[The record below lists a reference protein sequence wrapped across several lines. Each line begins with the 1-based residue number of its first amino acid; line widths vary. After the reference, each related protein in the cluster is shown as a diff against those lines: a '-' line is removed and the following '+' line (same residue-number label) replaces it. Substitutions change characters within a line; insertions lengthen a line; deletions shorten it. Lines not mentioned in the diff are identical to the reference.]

1 MDLRNDA
8 LMMSCVVYRSGE
20 LAGEAFDPVGE
31 LFVDPEV
38 VPNFLLMVL

>member
-8 LMMSCVVYRSGE
+8 LMMSCVVYRSRE

-38 VPNFLLMVL
+38 VLNFLLVVL